1 MSTFEVLTLL
11 FVASNFV
18 LSLIKLILELIN
30 MTKK

>member
-1 MSTFEVLTLL
+1 M
-11 FVASNFV
+11 ASNFV